1 MHNIE
6 KIFNILHEKVKWKI
20 LCPDE
25 KPKDEG
31 LKHFHSE
38 NDLMDIAIMDFQE
51 IEVDIFYPLKTPE
64 SQSFVGVF
72 RGYKTGSLVRS
83 SY

>member
-1 MHNIE
+1 MHNVE
-6 KIFNILHEKVKWKI
+6 KIFNILHEKVKWKV

-38 NDLMDIAIMDFQE
+38 NDLMNIAIMDFEE
-51 IEVDIFYPLKTPE
+51 IEVDIETNDKENVLSVDRKEFEQHLQKQPGE
-64 SQSFVGVF
+64 
-72 RGYKTGSLVRS
+72 
-83 SY
+83 

>member
-1 MHNIE
+1 MHNVE
-6 KIFNILHEKVKWKI
+6 KVFNISHEKVKWKV

-38 NDLMDIAIMDFQE
+38 NDLMNIAIMDFEE
-51 IEVDIFYPLKTPE
+51 IEVDIETNDKENVLSVDRKEFEQYLQKQPGE
-64 SQSFVGVF
+64 
-72 RGYKTGSLVRS
+72 
-83 SY
+83 

>member
-1 MHNIE
+1 MHNVE
-6 KIFNILHEKVKWKI
+6 KVFNISHEKVKWKV

-38 NDLMDIAIMDFQE
+38 NDLMDIAIMDF
-51 IEVDIFYPLKTPE
+51 
-64 SQSFVGVF
+64 
-72 RGYKTGSLVRS
+72 
-83 SY
+83 

>member
-1 MHNIE
+1 MHNVE
-6 KIFNILHEKVKWKI
+6 KVFNISHEKVKWKV

-38 NDLMDIAIMDFQE
+38 NDLMDIAIMDFEE
-51 IEVDIFYPLKTPE
+51 IEVDIETNDKENVLSVDRKEFEQYLQKQPGE
-64 SQSFVGVF
+64 
-72 RGYKTGSLVRS
+72 
-83 SY
+83 

>member
-1 MHNIE
+1 MHNVE
-6 KIFNILHEKVKWKI
+6 KIFNILHDKVKWKV

-38 NDLMDIAIMDFQE
+38 NDLMNIAIMDFEE
-51 IEVDIFYPLKTPE
+51 IEVDIETNDKENVLSVDRKEFEQHLQKQPGE
-64 SQSFVGVF
+64 
-72 RGYKTGSLVRS
+72 
-83 SY
+83 

>member
-1 MHNIE
+1 MHNVE
-6 KIFNILHEKVKWKI
+6 KVFNISHEKVIWKV

-38 NDLMDIAIMDFQE
+38 NDLMNIAIMDFEE
-51 IEVDIFYPLKTPE
+51 IEVDIETNDKENVLSVDRKEFEQHLQKQPGE
-64 SQSFVGVF
+64 
-72 RGYKTGSLVRS
+72 
-83 SY
+83 

>member
-1 MHNIE
+1 MHNVE
-6 KIFNILHEKVKWKI
+6 KIFNILHEKVKWKV

-38 NDLMDIAIMDFQE
+38 NDLMNIAIMDFEE
-51 IEVDIFYPLKTPE
+51 IEVDIETTDKENVLSVDRKEFEQHLQKQPGE
-64 SQSFVGVF
+64 
-72 RGYKTGSLVRS
+72 
-83 SY
+83 

>member
-1 MHNIE
+1 MYNVE
-6 KIFNILHEKVKWKI
+6 KVFNISHEKVKWKV

-38 NDLMDIAIMDFQE
+38 NDLMDIAIMDFEE
-51 IEVDIFYPLKTPE
+51 IEVDIETNDKENVLSVDRKEFEQHLQKQPGE
-64 SQSFVGVF
+64 
-72 RGYKTGSLVRS
+72 
-83 SY
+83 

>member
-1 MHNIE
+1 MHNVE
-6 KIFNILHEKVKWKI
+6 KIFNILHEKVKWKV

-38 NDLMDIAIMDFQE
+38 NDLMDIAIMDFEE
-51 IEVDIFYPLKTPE
+51 IEVDIETNDKENVLSVDRKEFEQHLQKQPGE
-64 SQSFVGVF
+64 
-72 RGYKTGSLVRS
+72 
-83 SY
+83 

>member
-1 MHNIE
+1 MHNVE
-6 KIFNILHEKVKWKI
+6 KVFNISHEKVKWKV

-38 NDLMDIAIMDFQE
+38 NDLMNIAIMDFEE
-51 IEVDIFYPLKTPE
+51 IEVDIETNDKENVLSVDRKEFEQHLQKQPGE
-64 SQSFVGVF
+64 
-72 RGYKTGSLVRS
+72 
-83 SY
+83 

>member
-1 MHNIE
+1 MHNVD
-6 KIFNILHEKVKWKI
+6 KIFNILHEKVKWKV

-38 NDLMDIAIMDFQE
+38 NDLMNIAIMDFEE
-51 IEVDIFYPLKTPE
+51 IEVDIETNDKENVLSVDRKEFEQHLQKQPGE
-64 SQSFVGVF
+64 
-72 RGYKTGSLVRS
+72 
-83 SY
+83 

>member
-1 MHNIE
+1 MHNVE
-6 KIFNILHEKVKWKI
+6 KIYNILHEKVKWKV

-38 NDLMDIAIMDFQE
+38 NDLMDIAIMDFE
-51 IEVDIFYPLKTPE
+51 KIEVDIETNDKENVLSVDRKEFEQHLQKQPGE
-64 SQSFVGVF
+64 
-72 RGYKTGSLVRS
+72 
-83 SY
+83 

>member
-1 MHNIE
+1 MHNVE
-6 KIFNILHEKVKWKI
+6 KVFNISHEKVKWKV

-38 NDLMDIAIMDFQE
+38 NDLMDIAIMDFE
-51 IEVDIFYPLKTPE
+51 KIEVDIETNDKENVLSVDRKEFEQHLQKQPGE
-64 SQSFVGVF
+64 
-72 RGYKTGSLVRS
+72 
-83 SY
+83 